1 MFWKQLWEFL
11 KSVWKKVLH
20 RKTSAKEDTTL
31 DTVSVSVFG
40 LDLKVTREVP
50 AAVPYE
56 LTVVVPRAELRANA
70 STGDLEV
77 ILSSVTVAHS
87 PRFEGERS
95 TNEPAPKPA
104 ALPIQ
109 PVASA

>member
-20 RKTSAKEDTTL
+20 RKTSAKENTTL
-31 DTVSVSVFG
+31 DTVSVSIFG

-50 AAVPYE
+50 TTVPYE

-77 ILSSVTVAHS
+77 IVSSVTVAHS
-87 PRFEGERS
+87 PRFEGERPI
-95 TNEPAPKPA
+95 NAPAPKPA
-104 ALPIQ
+104 TI
-109 PVASA
+109 PVKPMVST